1 MTELIDDVVT
11 ARAPIDRRFAA
22 GMLERLRIRR
32 YATDD
37 RGPLP
42 TGPAAAYLARFSELA
57 LTAPWP
63 RFVVRGESRKWTRD
77 GAVAVDGLLIIDA
90 D

>member
-1 MTELIDDVVT
+1 
-11 ARAPIDRRFAA
+11 
-22 GMLERLRIRR
+22 MLERLRIRR

-42 TGPAAAYLARFSELA
+42 AEPAAAFLARFSELA

-63 RFVVRGESRKWTRD
+63 RFVFEVNPVKWTRD
-77 GAVAVDGLLIIDA
+77 GVVAVDGLLIIDA